1 MILAGPQVRETQA
14 SSMEASSV
22 MRTVLAAGIVGQ
34 ALCYISPNGM
44 LLAPARTCLVPVGA
58 RMPRGCTTTAGP
70 RRVAALQ
77 ASQAAASPPAAEARL
92 LELVQSTKGRGQ
104 SATKT
109 QLQEI
114 QDAIAELERSGG
126 EADPICSPLIA
137 GCAPCVGFTPVREPF
152 TDLYCVGLGSCSIP
166 QSLLSTSATRLG
178 SESTAA
184 SRASRASLA
193 QSSVRTSSAVRI
205 FAPTGEPC
213 RSRLAGRKLVRR

>member
-1 MILAGPQVRETQA
+1 MTA
-14 SSMEASSV
+14 SSMW
-22 MRTVLAAGIVGQ
+22 RTVLAAGIVGQ

-58 RMPRGCTTTAGP
+58 RMPRGCTGTAGP

-104 SATKT
+104 SATKA

-126 EADPICSPLIA
+126 EADPVCSPMIA
-137 GCAPCVGFTPVREPF
+137 GCAPCVGLIPVAPF
-152 TDLYCVGLGSCSIP
+152 ADLYCVGRGSCSIP

-193 QSSVRTSSAVRI
+193 QSSVRSGSPGAVRI
-205 FAPTGEPC
+205 FALAGERC
-213 RSRLAGRKLVRR
+213 TRRLAGRKLVRR

>member
-1 MILAGPQVRETQA
+1 
-14 SSMEASSV
+14 

-104 SATKT
+104 SATKA

-152 TDLYCVGLGSCSIP
+152 TDLYCVGPWELLYTSKSAFDIRNPLGK
-166 QSLLSTSATRLG
+166 RVDG
-178 SESTAA
+178 SKPGIEGFFGA
-184 SRASRASLA
+184 
-193 QSSVRTSSAVRI
+193 I
-205 FAPTGEPC
+205 FGEDE
-213 RSRLAGRKLVRR
+213 